1 MSGPAVGPDPTDN
14 MEIISGWGRNP
25 SSAAHVVHP
34 TDADELAVA
43 TKAAG
48 PRGAV
53 ARGLGRAYGDSAMN
67 AGGLVVSST
76 GVSGVLDLDRT
87 GGTARVLAGTS
98 LDSLLRE
105 IVPQGWFVPVT
116 PGTRHITV
124 GGAIAAD
131 IHGKDHHASGSFG
144 GHVESLVLGLPDGT
158 RRTLTPGPSG
168 RGSAQHGPSG
178 RGSGEHGPSGRG
190 SAQHGENADEFWA
203 TCGGLGLTGTVVEAT
218 IRLHA
223 IETSLLRVDT
233 DRVPDLDTLLALV
246 SEGGLRHRYS
256 VAWVDFLARGRS
268 LGRSVLTQADFAR
281 RDELPN
287 SGRRGIRRW
296 ERDPLAYRTPPPVPA
311 LRAVP
316 GGVLN
321 KGSILAFN
329 ELWYRLHP
337 HRRRDELQSISRF
350 FYPLDLVDGWNRMYG
365 PRGFL
370 QWQCQLPFG
379 AEDVLRQ
386 IVESLADHRAPSFL
400 AVLKYFGAADPAPLT
415 FAGPGWTLAIDVPT
429 TDPTL
434 GPLLDRLDDRVAE
447 AGGRLY
453 LAKDSRLRPELLPVM
468 YPRLDE
474 WRAVRDRLDP
484 DRRLN
489 SDLARRLDLLG

>member
-1 MSGPAVGPDPTDN
+1 MGHGPPDDV
-14 MEIISGWGRNP
+14 EIVTGWGRNP
-25 SSAAHVVHP
+25 SSAAHVVRP
-34 TDADELAVA
+34 TDADELAMA

-76 GVSGVLDLDRT
+76 GVSGLLELDHTR
-87 GGTARVLAGTS
+87 GTARVLAGTS
-98 LDSLLRE
+98 LDSLLRV

-131 IHGKDHHASGSFG
+131 VHGKDHHATGSFG
-144 GHVESLVLGLPDGT
+144 AHVQSLVLGLPDGT
-158 RRTLTPGPSG
+158 RRTLTPD
-168 RGSAQHGPSG
+168 
-178 RGSGEHGPSGRG
+178 EH
-190 SAQHGENADEFWA
+190 ADEFWA
-203 TCGGLGLTGTVVEAT
+203 TCGGMGLTGTVVEAT

-233 DRVPDLDTLLALV
+233 DRVPDLDTLLTLL
-246 SEGGLRHRYS
+246 SQGGQRHRYS
-256 VAWVDFLARGRS
+256 VAWVDFLARGQS
-268 LGRSVLTQADFAR
+268 LGRSVLIQGDFAR
-281 RDELPN
+281 RDELPRA
-287 SGRRGIRRW
+287 GRRGSRHR
-296 ERDPLAYRTPPPVPA
+296 ELDPLLYSTMPPVPTP
-311 LRAVP
+311 RVVP

-337 HRRRDELQSISRF
+337 RRRRDELQSISRF

-365 PRGFL
+365 RRGFL
-370 QWQCQLPFG
+370 QWQCLLPFG
-379 AEDVLRQ
+379 SEDVLRQ
-386 IVESLADHRAPSFL
+386 IVESLADHRVPSFL
-400 AVLKYFGAADPAPLT
+400 AVLKYFGAADPAPLS
-415 FAGPGWTLAIDVPT
+415 FAGPGWTLALDAPT
-429 TDPTL
+429 DTAL
-434 GPLLDRLDDRVAE
+434 GPLLDRLDERVAG

-489 SDLARRLDLLG
+489 SDLARRLELLG